1 MAAPV
6 GFSVNSDAPA
16 GDSLYSIDLAN
27 GSSTLIGKVTSS
39 GTIRLDVEG
48 LALSPGGTLWGV
60 DEESLKLFP
69 LSQAN
74 GQIGTLQEEDIVG
87 LNASVGND
95 FGMTFTCTG
104 ELFVTSVSERALYRL
119 GLDGSASK
127 IGDLGANISS
137 LASMGNP
144 ARLYGLGN
152 GLLSEAG
159 PQDNRSL
166 YEIDPNT
173 GIATLVGNIG
183 PAAADYLQ
191 TGLSFD
197 ADGNLWAITDRAGL
211 AGDQGSQILRLDRM
225 TGLATLVATTTET
238 GFESRAIAPPGNCSP
253 VIDPPAPA
261 PTPAHLL
268 NSIPVLSPA
277 GKLAATLLLAMVG
290 LVVLR
295 RRSSAG

>member
-1 MAAPV
+1 
-6 GFSVNSDAPA
+6 VNSDAPA

-104 ELFVTSVSERALYRL
+104 DLFVTSVSERALYRL

-137 LASMGNP
+137 CA
-144 ARLYGLGN
+144 
-152 GLLSEAG
+152 
-159 PQDNRSL
+159 
-166 YEIDPNT
+166 
-173 GIATLVGNIG
+173 
-183 PAAADYLQ
+183 
-191 TGLSFD
+191 
-197 ADGNLWAITDRAGL
+197 W
-211 AGDQGSQILRLDRM
+211 
-225 TGLATLVATTTET
+225 TT
-238 GFESRAIAPPGNCSP
+238 CSP
-253 VIDPPAPA
+253 A
-261 PTPAHLL
+261 
-268 NSIPVLSPA
+268 
-277 GKLAATLLLAMVG
+277 
-290 LVVLR
+290 
-295 RRSSAG
+295 SASER